1 MKILVTGSAGFIGF
15 HMVKKLLTMK
25 NYKVVGIDNLNN
37 YYNVNLKKSRLK
49 ALKEISKKYKKKY
62 NFCKIDISERKKLD
76 SLFKKFKFDVVIHL
90 AAQAGV
96 RFSIIKPDL
105 FVKSNLI
112 GFANILE
119 CCKNLLRN
127 KSNLVYYYLY
137 NIYILR

>member
-76 SLFKKFKFDVVIHL
+76 SLFK
-90 AAQAGV
+90 
-96 RFSIIKPDL
+96 
-105 FVKSNLI
+105 NL
-112 GFANILE
+112 
-119 CCKNLLRN
+119 NLM
-127 KSNLVYYYLY
+127 
-137 NIYILR
+137 